1 MLPDEGK
8 KGVCMKNDIII
19 NDTEKALP
27 EAPFADLIGLMS
39 EKGYV
44 KLIIIWRKDLPR
56 KEQVMKL
63 RKLCP
68 ELKKHSMGELFTRIK
83 GKEVEW
89 EFAIMGYANGTEKKK
104 RAQDEGLKVEVI
116 KL

>member
-1 MLPDEGK
+1 MLPDEDGK
-8 KGVCMKNDIII
+8 GACMKDNIII

-68 ELKKHSMGELFTRIK
+68 ELRKYSMGEIYTRIQE
-83 GKEVEW
+83 KEVEW
-89 EFAIMGYANGTEKKK
+89 EFAIMGYANGTDIAK
-104 RAQDEGLKVEVI
+104 RAQDAGLKVEVI